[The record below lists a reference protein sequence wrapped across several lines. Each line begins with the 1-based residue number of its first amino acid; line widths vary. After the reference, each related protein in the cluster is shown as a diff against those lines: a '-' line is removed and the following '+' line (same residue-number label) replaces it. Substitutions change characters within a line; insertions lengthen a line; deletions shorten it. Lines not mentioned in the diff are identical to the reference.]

1 MCGIAG
7 VISTSIIEHK
17 NLEAL
22 IGPIKHRGPDGSGIW
37 INNEK
42 NVGFA
47 HRRLSI
53 IDLSDNGSQP
63 FHSQS
68 KEYTITYNGEIY
80 NYIEIREILKKK
92 GHQFRTFTDT
102 EVILAA
108 FKEYGYD
115 CLNYFDGMFAFALW
129 DNNKQE
135 LFCARDRFGE
145 KPFFYYLNNNRFVF
159 ASEIKQF
166 WSYGIDKIIDPEKLE
181 RFLLKSEVIDDNA
194 KEKTFYKNIISLKAA
209 HFLIYKIGQ
218 NPNIKEY
225 WNLKT
230 VKINSHYNFHDASIK
245 FLELLNKS
253 IQYRLRSDVQVGS
266 SLSGGL
272 DSSAI
277 VYSINSK
284 FLKLNQKQFTFS
296 ARFNNYEKD
305 EGEYIDALI
314 SELHDINRF
323 DVFLNSDEFEKD
335 IQQIIYHQDEPFQS
349 ASIFAQFKVMELV
362 KKNNVTVLLDG
373 QGADELLGGY
383 ETLYIEYLKQLF
395 YNRPDIYTSEL
406 TAYNKM
412 HGSKYGMV
420 DLKKND
426 TPLFKLK
433 RETKRLF
440 NIKQAVSNTYFSNVL
455 QQYICGAQLQQL
467 LRYADRNAMAHSIET
482 RLPFL
487 NHELVEF
494 CFTLPDQFKLKN
506 GWPKFILRKV
516 FDKKITDKIIWRKN
530 KIGYETPENTFMQS
544 NNSQT
549 RIKIARQFVS
559 DNKITYVANDWLLY
573 MTSYYIN

>member
-349 ASIFAQFKVMELV
+349 ASIFAQFNVMELV

>member
-433 RETKRLF
+433 REAKRLF

-559 DNKITYVANDWLLY
+559 DNKITSVANDWLLY

>member
-406 TAYNKM
+406 TAFNKM

-494 CFTLPDQFKLKN
+494 CFTLPDQFKLKD

>member
-559 DNKITYVANDWLLY
+559 DNKITCVANDWLLY

>member
-323 DVFLNSDEFEKD
+323 DIFLNSDEFEKD

-433 RETKRLF
+433 REAKRLF

-559 DNKITYVANDWLLY
+559 DNKITSVANDWLLY

>member
-266 SLSGGL
+266 SFSGGL

-406 TAYNKM
+406 TAFNKM

-494 CFTLPDQFKLKN
+494 CFTLPDQFKLKD

-559 DNKITYVANDWLLY
+559 DNKITSVANDWLLY

>member
-559 DNKITYVANDWLLY
+559 DNKITSVANDWLLY

>member
-266 SLSGGL
+266 SFSGGL

-406 TAYNKM
+406 TAFNKM

-494 CFTLPDQFKLKN
+494 CFTLPDQFKLKD

-559 DNKITYVANDWLLY
+559 DNKITCVANDWLLY

>member
-277 VYSINSK
+277 AYSINSK

-305 EGEYIDALI
+305 EGEYIDV
-314 SELHDINRF
+314 NRF

-559 DNKITYVANDWLLY
+559 DNKITSVANDWLLY

>member
-166 WSYGIDKIIDPEKLE
+166 WSYGIDKVIDPEKLE

-284 FLKLNQKQFTFS
+284 FLKLNQKQFIFS

-323 DVFLNSDEFEKD
+323 DIFLNSDEFEKD

-433 RETKRLF
+433 REAKRLF

-559 DNKITYVANDWLLY
+559 DNKITSVANDWLLY

>member
-284 FLKLNQKQFTFS
+284 FLKLNQKQFIFS

-323 DVFLNSDEFEKD
+323 DIFLNSDEFEKD

-433 RETKRLF
+433 REAKRLF

-559 DNKITYVANDWLLY
+559 DNKITSVANDWLLY

>member
-412 HGSKYGMV
+412 HGLKYGMV

-559 DNKITYVANDWLLY
+559 DNKITSVANDWLLY

>member
-323 DVFLNSDEFEKD
+323 DIFLNSDEFEKD

-433 RETKRLF
+433 REAKRLF